1 MYPVH
6 FQKCQH
12 NVHTDALVAVH
23 KSVVGDERIAEPCAL
38 FLLGGIELLP
48 VRAGKGVLQ
57 CGIQQGFIPETDT
70 AACFLGDIICC
81 LDESSSI
88 EGEAAAWGKAVAMT
102 LLEIAAE
109 SRRSFVLIHFAGSSS
124 CQVDIFRPG
133 EYTLEDKLT
142 ASETF
147 LGGATELAIESLGTY
162 TISGSGSNGADEA
175 FADIADVWFPD
186 GEKDGLSC
194 IVILSDGQWGLEE
207 RTQAGEDFVTVDRGQ
222 LEQDPDDADQYYA
235 RSSAFDDV
243 TYDMHTTAEKD
254 LLWWGGENDTY
265 LRQADSR

>member
-1 MYPVH
+1 M
-6 FQKCQH
+6 
-12 NVHTDALVAVH
+12 A
-23 KSVVGDERIAEPCAL
+23 R
-38 FLLGGIELLP
+38 
-48 VRAGKGVLQ
+48 
-57 CGIQQGFIPETDT
+57 
-70 AACFLGDIICC
+70 
-81 LDESSSI
+81 
-88 EGEAAAWGKAVAMT
+88 
-102 LLEIAAE
+102 
-109 SRRSFVLIHFAGSSS
+109 
-124 CQVDIFRPG
+124 
-133 EYTLEDKLT
+133 
-142 ASETF
+142 
-147 LGGATELAIESLGTY
+147 GGATELAIESLGTY

-194 IVILSDGQWGLEE
+194 IVILSDGQWGLGE

-265 LRQADSR
+265 LRQADSQ